1 MKQLLTMIMGFSPLK
16 EELEFVREHPFI
28 TIFALGMVTGL
39 IPIILIILAEK
50 FKIIFWIAVI
60 FDVIWFLYETYQY
73 FKD

>member
-1 MKQLLTMIMGFSPLK
+1 MFKELK

>member
-1 MKQLLTMIMGFSPLK
+1 MFKELK

-50 FKIIFWIAVI
+50 FEIIFWIAVI

>member
-1 MKQLLTMIMGFSPLK
+1 MFKELK

-50 FKIIFWIAVI
+50 FKIIFWIAAI

>member
-1 MKQLLTMIMGFSPLK
+1 MFKELK

-60 FDVIWFLYETYQY
+60 FDVIWFLYETYQH